1 MRRRVCNLN
10 ASWKS
15 AAAASCSVIASA
27 AKQSSLPP
35 RRDSG
40 LLPPSL
46 KLRGQVA
53 ALAMTMWRECGP
65 HSPPHTPDAAQRL
78 CSVSRTRGGNV
89 RVRLI
94 LAAPW
99 RRAETGHS
107 CEPLNLKLWIVLP
120 AGVSWYARPCPP
132 GHDCAVHATPATD
145 LTIISVR
152 SHRRRFLA
160 TPEHE

>member
-1 MRRRVCNLN
+1 MRSCVCNSKCELEECGYRLILRHCERTE
-10 ASWKS
+10 AIQS
-15 AAAASCSVIASA
+15 AAAKGFWIASA
-27 AKQSSLPP
+27 FAK
-35 RRDSG
+35 
-40 LLPPSL
+40 
-46 KLRGQVA
+46 A
-53 ALAMTMWRECGP
+53 
-65 HSPPHTPDAAQRL
+65 
-78 CSVSRTRGGNV
+78 SRTSRCARNDDVERVWASLSSTYPGRCAAPLQRVSDTRWNV

-132 GHDCAVHATPATD
+132 GHDCAAHATPATD